1 MSGELTTQEH
11 SMTLEEL
18 DAFSQKLEVF
28 TDGLTPKERALLLQ
42 VLMRAGADDPEDVEA
57 HEMKRWS
64 LGAAALA
71 LETEW
76 RQHAPSR

>member
-11 SMTLEEL
+11 SMTREEL
-18 DAFSQKLEVF
+18 DAFSQKLELF

-57 HEMKRWS
+57 HEMRRWS
-64 LGAAALA
+64 LAAAALT
-71 LETEW
+71 LEMEW
-76 RQHAPSR
+76 KQHSPGL